1 MHSLS
6 FCLIPFH
13 HDLYVE
19 ESHFRIMFGKSR
31 GKAYCIDKQRNNICE
46 MKTIFFRYID
56 DMTDVDSSV
65 WPDLINKHHNSS
77 MCLFLDILQTAF
89 VRRFRE
95 NRGFVTACNATTT
108 KTQATTN
115 TSVNQ
120 MTKLNSQIITW
131 EPLPI
136 LLLFVILFSKGFSFG
151 FVTYFSR
158 IQRQFLV
165 AWNIC

>member
-1 MHSLS
+1 MHFWQGMPL
-6 FCLIPFH
+6 FPFHTTRFVRLTYAFAFIPFH

-89 VRRFRE
+89 VRRF
-95 NRGFVTACNATTT
+95 TT

-120 MTKLNSQIITW
+120 MTKLNSQIIT
-131 EPLPI
+131 
-136 LLLFVILFSKGFSFG
+136 
-151 FVTYFSR
+151 
-158 IQRQFLV
+158 
-165 AWNIC
+165 